1 MSNYLFSVQNC
12 PAPDYVHN
20 IRNNIDIKFPSN
32 GFNPY
37 ITVADDV
44 SSLGFLTLLT
54 YQTSAKTKFNSKSD
68 VRNTYLVSCILYSF
82 SIGFVLRA
90 INFLDTFGEIF

>member
-1 MSNYLFSVQNC
+1 MFNYLFSVQNC

-37 ITVADDV
+37 IIVADDV

-54 YQTSAKTKFNSKSD
+54 PHNFSQFVSSALKRPNLNSKKCY
-68 VRNTYLVSCILYSF
+68 T
-82 SIGFVLRA
+82 SINLIKAVLKHTQPHTGA
-90 INFLDTFGEIF
+90 

>member
-12 PAPDYVHN
+12 PAPDFVHN
-20 IRNNIDIKFPSN
+20 NRNNIDIKFPSN

-44 SSLGFLTLLT
+44 SSLGFLTLLLQ
-54 YQTSAKTKFNSKSD
+54 YRVFIKYYAFFEDFDRVQKNDNILRNKTIEL
-68 VRNTYLVSCILYSF
+68 R
-82 SIGFVLRA
+82 SIESLHR
-90 INFLDTFGEIF
+90 LLQ